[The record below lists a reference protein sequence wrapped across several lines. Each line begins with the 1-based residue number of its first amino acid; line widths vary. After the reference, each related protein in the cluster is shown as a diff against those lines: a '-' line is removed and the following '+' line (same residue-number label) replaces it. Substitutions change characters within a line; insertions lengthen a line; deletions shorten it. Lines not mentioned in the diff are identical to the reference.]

1 MTGNCRESINF
12 IEASTMTKFR
22 SSTIALALGL
32 GLVTAAMADEVTGSV
47 KNVSN
52 TARTIAV
59 EVANK
64 GVHVFRF
71 DAQTQFKNTAS
82 AADII
87 PDEVITIDFAQAGSE
102 SRAKVVT
109 KVIAPLPAGV
119 TRIDATA
126 LKALLQKGGDSFV
139 LIDSRPAGRYVQ
151 GHLPGAISIPLN
163 ELEKDAARLLP
174 ADLNKTLVFYCG
186 GLSCMLSPKSA
197 TIAVKLGFKDVRM
210 FPEGEPGWKKLD
222 YATESSLSFVKSGN
236 IVLIDLRPADQA
248 AAGHIPRAVNIPLAL
263 LKDAEK
269 QFPEFHGAAI
279 VFYADQDAQ
288 AIEAL
293 EWTREWEYPNAT
305 LLAGGARAWLA
316 AGNPLLTGAAPTRIS
331 YARKLADGEVS
342 IKDFEEIVKTGSQL
356 ILDTRT
362 PEEFAKGRFPG
373 AVNIPAEEM
382 ARRYAEIPAGRPLA
396 LHCSTGTR
404 SELAYDILKEK
415 GIKARYLRANVEF
428 LAGNQAVIKE

>member
-1 MTGNCRESINF
+1 
-12 IEASTMTKFR
+12 MTKFR
-22 SSTIALALGL
+22 FSTITLALGL
-32 GLVTAAMADEVTGSV
+32 GLVTPAIADELTGSV

-59 EVANK
+59 DVANK
-64 GVHVFRF
+64 GVHVFKF
-71 DAQTQFKNTAS
+71 DAQTRFRNTAS
-82 AADII
+82 AADVI
-87 PDEVITIDFAQAGSE
+87 PDEVVTIDFAPSGAE
-102 SRAKVVT
+102 SRASLIT

-119 TRIDATA
+119 SRIDAAA
-126 LKALLQKGGDSFV
+126 LKGLLQKGGDGFV

-163 ELEKDAARLLP
+163 ELEKDGAQLLP

-222 YATESSLSFVKSGN
+222 YATESSLSFVKTGN
-236 IVLIDLRPADQA
+236 IVLIDLRTAEQA
-248 AAGHIPRAVNIPLAL
+248 GTGHIARAVNIPLAL
-263 LKDAEK
+263 LKNAEK

-279 VFYADQDAQ
+279 VFYADKDAD
-288 AIEAL
+288 AVEAL

-305 LLAGGARAWLA
+305 LFAGGARAWLA
-316 AGNPLLTGAAPTRIS
+316 AGNPLLTGAVPTRIS
-331 YARKLADGEVS
+331 YARKLADGEVA

-382 ARRYAEIPAGRPLA
+382 ARRYAEIPADKPVA

-404 SELAYDILKEK
+404 AELAYDILKEK
-415 GIKARYLRANVEF
+415 GIMARYLRANVEF
-428 LAGNQAVIKE
+428 LAGNQVLIKE

>member
-1 MTGNCRESINF
+1 MTTFGL
-12 IEASTMTKFR
+12 
-22 SSTIALALGL
+22 STITLALGL
-32 GLVTAAMADEVTGSV
+32 GLVTAAMADEMTGSV

-64 GVHVFRF
+64 GVHVFKF
-71 DAQTQFKNTAS
+71 DAQTQFRNTAS

-102 SRAKVVT
+102 SRARFVT

-119 TRIDATA
+119 KRIDASA
-126 LKALLQKGGDSFV
+126 LKDLLQLGGESFV

-163 ELEKDAARLLP
+163 ELEKDGAKLLP

-222 YATESSLSFVKSGN
+222 YATESSLSFVKGGN
-236 IVLIDLRPADQA
+236 IVLIDLRSADKA
-248 AAGHIPRAVNIPLAL
+248 ATGHIPRAVNIPFAL
-263 LKDAEK
+263 LKNSEK
-269 QFPEFHGAAI
+269 QFPEFRGAAI
-279 VFYADQDAQ
+279 VFYSDQDAQ

-305 LLAGGARAWLA
+305 LFAGGARAWLA
-316 AGNPLLTGAAPTRIS
+316 AGNPLLSGPAPTKIS

-342 IKDFEEIVKTGSQL
+342 IKDFQEIVKTGSQL

-382 ARRYAEIPAGRPLA
+382 ARRYAEIPADKPVA

-428 LAGNQAVIKE
+428 LAGNEAVIKE